1 MYAKAYSRT
10 LSLTIF
16 GKKFKLLIL
25 LAVRQFRNDEFIMN
39 DLKSFLKNELL
50 NALIIY
56 HSGAGVSK
64 SHTKIIE

>member
-39 DLKSFLKNELL
+39 DLKSFLKNE
-50 NALIIY
+50 
-56 HSGAGVSK
+56 
-64 SHTKIIE
+64 